1 MLHEKINHSTG
12 RTIGI
17 LGAFILAGIVIAGR
31 VHGAEV
37 TVEKQVSVSNI
48 RAQQERL
55 NLITHSALIARGQT
69 LGEVVIFDNPAT
81 RRSADY
87 LEVYDITK
95 RLVAIVWFDSFGI
108 QRTVIDRALVD
119 GGRKLEGVLVSIL
132 EGEPV

>member
-1 MLHEKINHSTG
+1 M
-12 RTIGI
+12 
-17 LGAFILAGIVIAGR
+17 
-31 VHGAEV
+31 
-37 TVEKQVSVSNI
+37 
-48 RAQQERL
+48 
-55 NLITHSALIARGQT
+55 ITYSPLIARGQT
-69 LGEVVIFDNPAT
+69 LGEVVVFDDPAT

>member
-1 MLHEKINHSTG
+1 MIHEKINHSTG
-12 RTIGI
+12 RAIGI

>member
-1 MLHEKINHSTG
+1 MLHEKIHPSTG
-12 RTIGI
+12 RAIGI
-17 LGAFILAGIVIAGR
+17 LGALILAGIVIAGR

-37 TVEKQVSVSNI
+37 TVEKQVSVPNI

-55 NLITHSALIARGQT
+55 NLITYSPLIARGQT
-69 LGEVVIFDNPAT
+69 LGEVVVFDDPAT

-108 QRTVIDRALVD
+108 QRTVLDRALVE
-119 GGRKLEGVLVSIL
+119 GGVKLEGVLVSVS